1 MNSCVHHILTEP
13 WPQIGP
19 QQPNPA
25 LVRALFPSYA
35 GARGELTAITGY
47 FYNSLLTGGRG
58 DRGLSELFACV
69 SRDEMRHLEKLGGLI
84 LQFGGD
90 PRLLS
95 YGANGRPLWW
105 SSGVLSY
112 PREIPLMLRQ
122 AIDSERQAIAEY
134 RRLSACMDGAP
145 RALIERIIR
154 DEEHHIELF
163 QCAQNTAPQP
173 ENFRGRA

>member
-1 MNSCVHHILTEP
+1 MNSRVHHILTDP

-35 GARGELTAITGY
+35 GARGELTATAGY
-47 FYNSLLTGGRG
+47 FYNSLLTR

-69 SRDEMRHLEKLGGLI
+69 SRDEMRHLEKLGELI

-95 YGANGRPLWW
+95 YGAGGRPLWW
-105 SSGVLSY
+105 SSGALPY
-112 PREIPLMLRQ
+112 PREIPVMLRR

-134 RRLSACMDGAP
+134 RRLSAHMDGAP

-163 QCAQNTAPQP
+163 QRAQNTAPQP